1 MDYVV
6 KVIGGS
12 REGEYSS
19 TSATDSEAGS
29 AKMFRQK
36 CETVGEGGFFDLI
49 SSQRLNEI
57 FEMGERAQVSGEAE
71 RMPGGVTTFETYR
84 FSDWGK
90 TDPTLF
96 EVQFYCAG
104 SGFHILDSDVDVT
117 GDVYAALS
125 NLSFA
130 TPKQVDKGNLSYKK
144 FVVLTEKLKEFVDFA
159 EKNDITLKRVN
170 S

>member
-6 KVIGGS
+6 QVIGGS
-12 REGEYSS
+12 QEGEYSS

-29 AKMFRQK
+29 AKLFRQK

-49 SSQRLNEI
+49 SNQRSNEI
-57 FEMGERAQVSGEAE
+57 FEMGKRAQVSGEAE

-84 FSDWGK
+84 FSDWVK
-90 TDPTLF
+90 SDPTLF
-96 EVQFYCAG
+96 EVRFYCAG
-104 SGFHILDSDVDVT
+104 SGVHILDSDVDVT

-125 NLSFA
+125 RLSVA
-130 TPKQVDKGNLSYKK
+130 TPKQVNKGNLSYKK
-144 FVVLTEKLKEFVDFA
+144 FFVSTEKLKEFVDFA
-159 EKNDITLKRVN
+159 KENDITLKRVN